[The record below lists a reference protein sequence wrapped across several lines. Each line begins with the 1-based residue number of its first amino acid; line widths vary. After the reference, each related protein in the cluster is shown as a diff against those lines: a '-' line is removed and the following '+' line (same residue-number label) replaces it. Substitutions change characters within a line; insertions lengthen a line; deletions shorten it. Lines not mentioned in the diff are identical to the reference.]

1 METMDWIG
9 LILGSVCLIIM
20 LMLLKQNKSQP
31 KVWPRIFGIGGGIFT
46 FVLLMIGD
54 WLLRP
59 RSEFVDYTNS
69 NSLLSLAISIWVYFC
84 GHILIRRL
92 PNEKDYNEGERK

>member
-1 METMDWIG
+1 M
-9 LILGSVCLIIM
+9 
-20 LMLLKQNKSQP
+20 
-31 KVWPRIFGIGGGIFT
+31 

-59 RSEFVDYTNS
+59 RSEFADYTIS
-69 NSLLSLAISIWVYFC
+69 NSLLSLAMGIWAYFC
-84 GHILIRRL
+84 GRILIHRF